1 MEKPRSPQYLAEELA
16 AKRRLDALRAA
27 AGLAAGAIA
36 GVVSASVK
44 GLVVPAVQLA
54 TLVAGF
60 VAVELYARRLPWRS
74 LARGILA
81 YLPSYL
87 LGLFS
92 FYAAL
97 IR

>member
-1 MEKPRSPQYLAEELA
+1 MEKRRSPQYLSEELA
-16 AKRRLDALRAA
+16 AKRRLDAIRAAVGMSMGAA
-27 AGLAAGAIA
+27 AGAASAVLTQPYSGILQALLLAAG
-36 GVVSASVK
+36 
-44 GLVVPAVQLA
+44 
-54 TLVAGF
+54 F
-60 VAVELYARRLPWRS
+60 VGAELYARRLRVRS

-81 YLPSYL
+81 YLSAYL